1 MKATHGT
8 YFPDLTTCLSGDV
21 LLLSWDDVLQAILAH
36 DSRPPF
42 SCSSFLADDHVQRL
56 LSKPVPAFPPP
67 SPQSRSSFD
76 SRTAAINIT
85 PSSSHQYDIHK
96 IKEDALWLSTEAN
109 IDETE
114 ALRITLLEWQYRPEA
129 CLRAGFSDAEL
140 ASLRGALGP
149 EDCESLGLVPRSP
162 LNRSESAFDSVDGT
176 RSRLLQVYLNEKVR
190 LLAVYNELLQRDA
203 LADSGPDST
212 VTDNSVS
219 SPPFHPPQH
228 TLDDVLSETCK
239 AIRQWIDTLQTGQS
253 WSLPEQYHADL
264 TESNATS
271 NLQSIALVLDLLL
284 LASTRSDKLIPAE
297 GLLQWLNIVRH
308 VDHFANFYSEVP
320 VQQTAI
326 THIRNISACVS
337 GSLLQPTTV
346 LLRLSENPETR
357 QDGYLYDYES
367 LGAIHDAF
375 VSFAAACSLPASIG
389 VLTWALLLHEVRSL
403 ASYAKETSENRAMQ
417 KAVTTSP
424 QDTRRWSISS
434 AGSSH
439 QSVFDEILREI
450 PPGPAGED
458 SIDSLISYSLS
469 GMKAL
474 DFASSISAWASQT
487 RVGVFSITWPVLQ
500 DLVKQAMP
508 LLGYSPDL
516 LSTQNT
522 LLECQL
528 PAIDPAGSF
537 IRDRLLMESFF
548 DTATARF
555 PYESLPLLQLCK
567 SLARANVFDDEGTQ
581 YVTFRLRQLDF
592 FTQVATDGFAAYHTI
607 REDENANLV
616 TLGQSVGIFDL
627 QQHNLLTSTE
637 VDESGLIVIPA
648 KSIGEVISESI
659 PPTIK
664 WQYTYPGF
672 ALLGKWIEMHRE
684 GVLRGIVSD
693 FEDPDS
699 IIAVVISLLV
709 ALLQNTYS
717 HVKATKSREA
727 AQNACDKLLEDCS
740 EWLHADVDLVNCIFE
755 LSEHQLQAAR
765 GQVSS
770 IASRDLLAACVDFFT
785 FYAKIYPSRAWPQ
798 ITRSS
803 LFSVSGAKKNVLSFS
818 GAIEVPTQDFRL
830 LEASSQ
836 LFGTMLDVALVL
848 SPRDEN
854 AIPSA
859 GRLSAGQRLAR
870 TTLSNCVEVML
881 LALEALNSWS
891 FQNFKQKQIIFA
903 SVTASFYNTI
913 NYAFGS
919 GEKADAVTPSK
930 AIFMPAATALVQ
942 ALQNPGLQSP
952 GSGPLLQQLVSAV
965 VDPKDV
971 DILGNALAPTENTIQ
986 LLNLLLRCACRND
999 DSGNDFHS
1007 RLRDSLPLLVRLP
1020 LSQFS
1025 RAEKTCMLLSTVLTS
1040 IHPGATS
1047 ILGHLGAASSVAWL
1061 DTLRH
1066 LSEKPQ
1072 QPIKPTVPWGIYSS
1086 LVTQEQQWIAI
1097 ALITGAP
1104 PGPHS
1109 KEQTPPKLQTQGK
1122 TYLQRAINT
1131 LSKPSAVDP
1140 QELASLL
1147 DFLLE
1152 AQRNWPS
1159 VSDSIAAESALI
1171 PALIEWICRRD
1182 VSRKQEIDQ
1191 AFHNR
1196 VAALVTELAVL
1207 HFHRSITLR
1216 NEQAF
1221 TAFIPL
1227 LNWLAENGVAVAAY
1241 NISLHANLKKNFSMK
1256 YPNLEADYFRS
1267 SGLVPHPYGD
1277 DYFYDLELADKLIG
1291 DNPFWKSQGSGAQS
1305 FRAEFERANIN
1316 LSIVDSELL
1325 LLRSIQYLSA
1335 EHASFFAR
1343 NTNVARILSTM
1354 VSNCLVSNSRP
1365 MPAEKLFDTVF
1376 QIRADIAMTLLRAL
1390 VSAQAKGSH
1399 CLSLLQDAWNALRFR
1414 NGSYEKAILN
1424 GDLQYWRSCLNI
1436 LLLCLH
1442 FHTEKKP
1449 KKPPPNAGLQ
1459 GAALAVIDPSS
1470 TLFVEIARDIVGGSL
1485 PVVVTA
1491 LQSRHQDRN
1500 RSQEDDAD
1508 STVGAKDVALLL
1520 TICQTI
1526 LRIPTLSQFVV
1537 QLSEAYIS
1545 TGAAQ
1550 TCISLYSWSHLL
1562 LENDEPVFATLSV
1575 RFLASLSSLVLLA
1588 EDLAVEGIFT
1598 RLLNAKFTQRLQNIP
1613 NGIAHLDRRP
1623 HGSLLY
1629 SVWSQGILPICL
1641 SVLHHVGGG
1650 VADEVSNFLNQFPTQ
1665 LNRATGS
1672 LSGTPSPTLVSGSL
1686 LTLPLVTEVST
1697 LSLVSYV
1704 LSSFRDAGASA
1715 AVDPDSILPLEAF
1728 DQHKRALADD
1738 VRNVLQ
1744 QNREDRVV
1752 RTVPTN
1758 EREAQWQKT
1767 GLVNGRTG
1775 KMDLK
1780 VGNVLDDK
1788 IVGQLRQAQI
1798 CLGEGEEEKS

>member
-8 YFPDLTTCLSGDV
+8 YFPDLTTCFSGDE
-21 LLLSWDDVLQAILAH
+21 LLLSWDDVLQAIFAH
-36 DSRPPF
+36 DSRSPF
-42 SCSSFLADDHVQRL
+42 PCSSFLADGRVKQL
-56 LSKPVPAFPPP
+56 LSSPVPAFPPP
-67 SPQSRSSFD
+67 SPQSRSAFD
-76 SRTAAINIT
+76 SSTAAISII
-85 PSSSHQYDIHK
+85 PSSSHQYDIDK
-96 IKEDALWLSTEAN
+96 IKEDALWLSAEAN

-114 ALRITLLEWQYRPEA
+114 ALRIAVLEWQYRPEA

-140 ASLRGALGP
+140 ASLRDALGP

-162 LNRSESAFDSVDGT
+162 LNRSESAFDSVDDT
-176 RSRLLQVYLNEKVR
+176 RSRLLQLYLSEKVR
-190 LLAVYNELLQRDA
+190 LLAVYNELLQRHA
-203 LADSGPDST
+203 LVDLGPDST
-212 VTDNSVS
+212 TAANNIS
-219 SPPFHPPQH
+219 SPPLDPPRH
-228 TLDDVLSETCK
+228 ILDDVLSETCK
-239 AIRQWIDTLQTGQS
+239 AIGQWIDNLQTGQF
-253 WSLPEQYHADL
+253 WSLPEQYHAGL
-264 TESNATS
+264 IESNATS

-284 LASTRSDKLIPAE
+284 LGATRPDKLIPAE
-297 GLLQWLNIVRH
+297 GLLQWLNTIRP

-326 THIRNISACVS
+326 THICNISACVS
-337 GSLLQPTTV
+337 VSLLQPTTI
-346 LLRLSENPETR
+346 LLHLSENPETL

-367 LGAIHDAF
+367 LGSIHDVF
-375 VSFAAACSLPASIG
+375 MGFAAVCSLPASIG
-389 VLTWALLLHEVRSL
+389 VLTWALLLHEIRSL
-403 ASYAKETSENRAMQ
+403 ASNAKETSENRAMQ
-417 KAVTTSP
+417 KAIATSP
-424 QDTRRWSISS
+424 QDTRRWSVSS

-439 QSVFDEILREI
+439 QSIFDDILREI

-474 DFASSISAWASQT
+474 EFTSSISEWASQI
-487 RVGVFSITWPVLQ
+487 RAGLFSLTWPVLQ
-500 DLVKQAMP
+500 DLVKQAIP

-522 LLECQL
+522 LLESQVSS
-528 PAIDPAGSF
+528 IDPAASF

-567 SLARANVFDDEGTQ
+567 SLARANVFDDDGTQ

-592 FTQVATDGFAAYHTI
+592 FTQVATEGFASYHTI
-607 REDENANLV
+607 HEDENANLV
-616 TLGQSVGIFDL
+616 TLRQSVDIFDL
-627 QQHNLLTSTE
+627 QKHKFLTSTK
-637 VDESGLIVIPA
+637 VDGNELIVIPA
-648 KSIGEVISESI
+648 NSIGEVISEST

-684 GVLRGIVSD
+684 GVLRSIVSD

-699 IIAVVISLLV
+699 IIATVVSLLV

-717 HVKATKSREA
+717 HIKTTKGQES
-727 AQNACDKLLEDCS
+727 AQDACDKLLDDCS
-740 EWLHADVDLVNCIFE
+740 EWLHTDVDLVNCIFE

-785 FYAKIYPSRAWPQ
+785 FYAKIYPSRTWPQ

-803 LFSVSGAKKNVLSFS
+803 LFSVSGAKKNALSFS

-836 LFGTMLDVALVL
+836 LFSTVVDVALVL

-854 AIPSA
+854 AVPSA
-859 GRLSAGQRLAR
+859 GRLSASQRLAR

-881 LALEALNSWS
+881 PALEALNSWS
-891 FQNFKQKQIIFA
+891 FQHFKQKQNIFT

-913 NYAFGS
+913 NYAFGA
-919 GEKADAVTPSK
+919 GEKVDTVTPSK
-930 AIFMPAATALVQ
+930 AIFIPAATALIQ
-942 ALQNPGLQSP
+942 TLQNPGIQSP

-965 VDPKDV
+965 VDPKHV
-971 DILGNALAPTENTIQ
+971 DIFGNALAETDNTIQ
-986 LLNLLLRCACRND
+986 LLNLLLRCDRLSH

-1007 RLRDSLPLLVRLP
+1007 RLRDFLPLLVRLP

-1025 RAEKTCMLLSTVLTS
+1025 RAKETCMLVSTVLVG
-1040 IHPGATS
+1040 IHTGATS
-1047 ILGHLGAASSVAWL
+1047 ILGHLGAASTVAWV
-1061 DTLRH
+1061 DILRH
-1066 LSEKPQ
+1066 LAEKPQ
-1072 QPIKPTVPWGIYSS
+1072 RPIKPTVPWDIYSS

-1104 PGPHS
+1104 PGPHN
-1109 KEQTPPKLQTQGK
+1109 KEHTRPKLQTQGK
-1122 TYLQRAINT
+1122 PYLQRALNT
-1131 LSKPSAVDP
+1131 LSKPSAVHP
-1140 QELASLL
+1140 RELASLL
-1147 DFLLE
+1147 GFLLE

-1171 PALIEWICRRD
+1171 PALVEWICRRD
-1182 VSRKQEIDQ
+1182 ISNKQEVEQ
-1191 AFHNR
+1191 ALHNN

-1207 HFHRSITLR
+1207 HFHRLIMLR
-1216 NEQAF
+1216 NERAF

-1241 NISLHANLKKNFSMK
+1241 NTSLHTNLKKNFSMK
-1256 YPNLEADYFRS
+1256 YPTLEIDYFRS
-1267 SGLVPHPYGD
+1267 SGLIRHPYGE
-1277 DYFYDLELADKLIG
+1277 DYLYDLELADKLIG
-1291 DNPFWKSQGSGAQS
+1291 DNPFWKSPGSGAQS

-1343 NTNVARILSTM
+1343 NTNVARILATI
-1354 VSNCLVSNSRP
+1354 VSNCLVSNSQP
-1365 MPAEKLFDTVF
+1365 MAVEKLFDTVF
-1376 QIRADIAMTLLRAL
+1376 QIRADVAMTLLRAL

-1399 CLSLLQDAWNALRFR
+1399 CLSLLQDACNALKFR

-1424 GDLQYWRSCLNI
+1424 SDLQYWRSCLNI
-1436 LLLCLH
+1436 LLFCLH
-1442 FHTEKKP
+1442 FHTEKKL
-1449 KKPPPNAGLQ
+1449 KRPPPNAGLQ
-1459 GAALAVIDPSS
+1459 GALMVIDPSS
-1470 TLFVEIARDIVGGSL
+1470 TLFIDIARNVVGGGL

-1491 LQSRHQDRN
+1491 LQHRHQDRN
-1500 RSQEDDAD
+1500 RSQEEDPDL
-1508 STVGAKDVALLL
+1508 TVGAKDVALLL
-1520 TICQTI
+1520 NICQTI

-1562 LENDEPVFATLSV
+1562 LENDEPVFAALSV
-1575 RFLASLSSLVLLA
+1575 RFLASLSSLALVS

-1598 RLLNAKFTQRLQNIP
+1598 RLLSAKFTQRLQNVP

-1629 SVWSQGILPICL
+1629 SVWSQGILPISL
-1641 SVLHHVGGG
+1641 SVLHHVGGS
-1650 VADEVSNFLNQFPTQ
+1650 VADEVSSFLNQFSTQ
-1665 LNRATGS
+1665 LNRAACS
-1672 LSGTPSPTLVSGSL
+1672 LSGTPSPTLVSSSL
-1686 LTLPLVTEVST
+1686 LTLPLATEVST

-1704 LSSFRDAGASA
+1704 LSSFHDAGASA
-1715 AVDPDSILPLEAF
+1715 GVDPEAILPLEAF
-1728 DQHKRALADD
+1728 DQHKRALAED

-1758 EREAQWQKT
+1758 EKEAQWQKT
-1767 GLVNGRTG
+1767 GLVEGITG
-1775 KMDLK
+1775 KRGLK

-1798 CLGEGEEEKS
+1798 CLGEGEEKS